1 MDVRRRDNSR
11 ETHRYTENAMKRII
25 QSEKAPQ
32 AIGPYSQAVVY
43 GGLAYLSGQIPL
55 NPETNTM
62 VEDEITTQT
71 RRVLDNLKAVLEACG
86 SGLDKVLKTTIYIAD
101 MNEFPQ
107 VNDVYGQYFTQ
118 NWPARATIQAAK
130 LPRGARIEID
140 CVAIASELT

>member
-1 MDVRRRDNSR
+1 
-11 ETHRYTENAMKRII
+11 MKRII